1 MVVFVVIYIFIYL
14 STLLFAFPFI
24 SNPALLPIFT
34 IINILTMLLFIYV
47 SRSDPGYVIK
57 KHRNLSNLFD
67 CNPVERICPD
77 CSVNYLLIKSNFV
90 LKDQDI
96 VIYAKSVLIDMIITA
111 LGYLI
116 VLVKRIIEFL
126 YYF

>member
-1 MVVFVVIYIFIYL
+1 MVVFVGIYLFIYL

-77 CSVNYLLIKSNFV
+77 CSVYVILIISNFV
-90 LKDQDI
+90 HKDLDI
-96 VIYAKSVLIDMIITA
+96 VIFAKNVLIDMTITV
-111 LGYLI
+111 LGYPI
-116 VLVKRIIEFL
+116 ALVKGIIEFL

>member
-1 MVVFVVIYIFIYL
+1 MVVFVVLYLFIYL

-77 CSVNYLLIKSNFV
+77 CSVFY
-90 LKDQDI
+90 
-96 VIYAKSVLIDMIITA
+96 IT
-111 LGYLI
+111 
-116 VLVKRIIEFL
+116 
-126 YYF
+126 